1 MQNIVA
7 RLIFIAVSL
16 FAIPLCCLAQKHNDY
31 TKSASS
37 FSRKYQSEESRFG
50 GKKSQMQGSVVEKKS
65 FFDSGKTSNFSGKES
80 YWSNQ
85 KTSIDASNR
94 APNASKKFDVS
105 EYKGDFNK
113 WNRSDDKAKFINGD
127 KNLSKVYK
135 GKIDI
140 SKRNMQYQSFIDKY
154 YGSLVDR
161 SMEDFNKYYSRASS
175 QDTTYVKRAGA
186 ELTGEEEEGFFDF
199 LSSDTRIKRKAI
211 KFTGVERKIDPKTM
225 QKEKTPPPEQMQSSG
240 MQKSASPA
248 PTSTQLAP
256 KSTQLKTKPSSD
268 IKEVIIDAEQAKR
281 YRFLKAPDEY
291 RSKATIKVQVKE

>member
-1 MQNIVA
+1 
-7 RLIFIAVSL
+7 
-16 FAIPLCCLAQKHNDY
+16 
-31 TKSASS
+31 
-37 FSRKYQSEESRFG
+37 
-50 GKKSQMQGSVVEKKS
+50 MQGSVVEKKS

-113 WNRSDDKAKFINGD
+113 WNRSGDKAKFINGD

-256 KSTQLKTKPSSD
+256 KSTQLKTKPSAD

>member
-113 WNRSDDKAKFINGD
+113 WNRSGDKAKFINGD

-161 SMEDFNKYYSRASS
+161 SMEDFNK
-175 QDTTYVKRAGA
+175 
-186 ELTGEEEEGFFDF
+186 
-199 LSSDTRIKRKAI
+199 
-211 KFTGVERKIDPKTM
+211 
-225 QKEKTPPPEQMQSSG
+225 
-240 MQKSASPA
+240 
-248 PTSTQLAP
+248 
-256 KSTQLKTKPSSD
+256 
-268 IKEVIIDAEQAKR
+268 
-281 YRFLKAPDEY
+281 
-291 RSKATIKVQVKE
+291 